1 MLNRDSTFFKSSV
14 DLNQFALMS
23 TNPPQFYGGLGI
35 TLLFGVN
42 KNENEAEKRK

>member
-14 DLNQFALMS
+14 DLHQFALMS
-23 TNPPQFYGGLGI
+23 ANPPQFYGGLGI